1 MKLEVDE
8 SFGPLVRR
16 MTRAGI
22 PVIAHLG
29 SRPQTVRQTGGYR
42 AAARLDKRLRGLGLL
57 PREIRVRAP
66 SLQNLFSLVA
76 DWRRAA

>member
-1 MKLEVDE
+1 MSL
-8 SFGPLVRR
+8 
-16 MTRAGI
+16 
-22 PVIAHLG
+22 
-29 SRPQTVRQTGGYR
+29 
-42 AAARLDKRLRGLGLL
+42 AASQLDKRLRSLGMA